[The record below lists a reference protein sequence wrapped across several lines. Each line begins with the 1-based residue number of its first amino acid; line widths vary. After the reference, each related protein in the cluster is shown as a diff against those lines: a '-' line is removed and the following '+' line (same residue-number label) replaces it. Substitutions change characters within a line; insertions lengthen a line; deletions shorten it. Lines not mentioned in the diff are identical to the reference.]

1 MEQNVNLK
9 MKTKKTRNSPS
20 SPKSRGGFSP
30 SPRLRR
36 TAAQSNGGGLPIA
49 AAKTTYAAIR
59 KRAKALEKE
68 TVRFLADLVRTQ
80 SFSSKEKNVIG
91 VIKKEMRKIG
101 FDGIRIDGLGNI
113 IGRMG
118 RGKRAIAFDGHV
130 DTVYPGDLSQW
141 DFDPFTPFV
150 RNGKIWGRGTVDQKG
165 GVATMI
171 HAGRVIKELGLND
184 QFTIYFTATVME
196 EDCDGLCWQYLL
208 DAEKLKPELVVITEP
223 TNLNIYRGHRGR
235 MEIRVEVKGRS
246 CHGSAPERGDNAI
259 YKISRVALEIEKLN
273 QRLKGD
279 PFLGKGTVT
288 ISEVKSSSPSLCA
301 VADEAGIH
309 LDRRL
314 TDGETK
320 ESAVAEVKDAAR
332 RAGCPDA
339 KVYVLRYA
347 EAAYTGKVYPT
358 EKYYPTWALDKK
370 SPWLKNA
377 VESYAGVLGRQPLVD
392 KWTFS
397 TNGIAT
403 AGMKG
408 IPTFGLGPGNEVY
421 AHAANEACPVSHLSD
436 AVAFYAAFVAR
447 LNGKV

>member
-1 MEQNVNLK
+1 MAKILTQK
-9 MKTKKTRNSPS
+9 S
-20 SPKSRGGFSP
+20 KSRKTPPVAISFESI
-30 SPRLRR
+30 RHH
-36 TAAQSNGGGLPIA
+36 AQEMEGD
-49 AAKTTYAAIR
+49 
-59 KRAKALEKE
+59 
-68 TVRFLADLVRTQ
+68 TVRFLSDLIRTQ
-80 SFSSKEKNVIG
+80 SFSSKERAVVA
-91 VIKKEMRKIG
+91 VIKREMQRIG
-101 FDGIRIDGLGNI
+101 FDQIRVDGLGNI
-113 IGRMG
+113 IGRI
-118 RGKRAIAFDGHV
+118 GKGPRVIAFDGHV

-141 DFDPFTPFV
+141 KFDPFKPFV
-150 RNGKIWGRGTVDQKG
+150 KDGKIWGRGTVDQKG

-171 HAGRVIKELGLND
+171 HAGRLIKELGLNE
-184 QFTIYFTATVME
+184 QFTLYFTATVME
-196 EDCDGLCWQYLL
+196 EDCDGLCWQYILNE
-208 DAEKLKPELVVITEP
+208 DGIKPELVVITEP

-259 YKISRVALEIEKLN
+259 YKIARIALEIEQLN
-273 QRLKGD
+273 KRLRDD

-314 TDGETK
+314 TFGETK
-320 ESAVAEVKDAAR
+320 ESALAEVRDAAK
-332 RAGCPDA
+332 RAGYPDA
-339 KVYVLRYA
+339 KVYVLTYE

-358 EKYYPTWALDKK
+358 EKYYPTWVLDES
-370 SPWLKNA
+370 SPFLQSA
-377 VESYAGVLGRQPLVD
+377 VAAYAGALGKPPLVD

-421 AHAANEACPVSHLSD
+421 AHAANEACPVEHLSA
-436 AVAFYAAFVAR
+436 AVAFYAALVAK